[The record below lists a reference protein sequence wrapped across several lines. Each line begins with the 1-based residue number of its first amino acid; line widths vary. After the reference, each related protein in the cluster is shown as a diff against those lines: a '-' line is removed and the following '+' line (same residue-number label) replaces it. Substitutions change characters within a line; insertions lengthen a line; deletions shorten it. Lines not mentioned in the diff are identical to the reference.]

1 MVLAMVARITFPATE
16 TRNKTVVLKKPTA
29 VTVESSWKTLTDIAT
44 ITMPRNVRDFEKQK
58 VSEIFRKD
66 DPVIIELGYN
76 GEYQKEFEG
85 YISKVSADIP
95 VKIECEDEM
104 RVISRIPV
112 NASFQ
117 KTTLKGLFQRLLP
130 DYEVDALEVEIGAV
144 RFAKTNMGKVLQFL
158 KDDYSLH
165 SYMKGKTLVCGKVY
179 SDDSEKDPIV
189 LHLEK
194 NVVNNALNYKNRED
208 VRIRI
213 NAVSTLTNGQKIEVT
228 VGDEDGDERQ
238 LTYYGIEVLAE
249 LEKLANED
257 LKKYKVDGFDGNVVT
272 FGIPF
277 IQHGDKVQLTS
288 FIYPDRDGT
297 YYVERTKVV
306 FDDSPQYRRTNE
318 LGDKVA

>member
-1 MVLAMVARITFPATE
+1 MTLAMVARITFPATDNRGE
-16 TRNKTVVLKKPTA
+16 VVLKKPTS

-58 VSEIFRKD
+58 VAEIFRKD
-66 DPVIIELGYN
+66 DPVTIELGYN
-76 GEYQKEFEG
+76 GVYQKEFEG
-85 YISKVSADIP
+85 YIHKVSADVPI
-95 VKIECEDEM
+95 KIECEDEM
-104 RVISRIPV
+104 RMIRKVPV

-117 KTTLKGLFQRLLP
+117 KTTLQELFDRLLP
-130 DYEVDALEVEIGAV
+130 GYEVDALEVEIGAV
-144 RFAKTNMGKVLQFL
+144 RFAKTNMGKVLEFL
-158 KDDYSLH
+158 KNDYSLN
-165 SYMKGKTLVCGKVY
+165 SYIKGKTLVCGKVY
-179 SDDSEKDPIV
+179 SDDSESNPIT

-194 NVVNNALNYKNRED
+194 NVVNNALNYRNRED
-208 VRIRI
+208 VLIRI

-228 VGDEDGDERQ
+228 VGDEQGEERQ
-238 LTYYGIEVLAE
+238 LTYYGIEVRAE

-257 LKKYKVDGFDGNVVT
+257 LKKYKVDGFDGSVAT

-277 IQHGDKVQLTS
+277 IQHGDKVDLQS
-288 FIYPDRDGT
+288 AIYPDREGT

>member
-1 MVLAMVARITFPATE
+1 MTLAMVARITFPATE
-16 TRNKTVVLKKPTA
+16 NRGQVVIKKPTS

-44 ITMPRNVRDFEKQK
+44 ITLARNVRDFDKQK

-66 DPVIIELGYN
+66 DPVTIELGYN
-76 GEYQKEFEG
+76 GEYQMDFQG

-95 VKIECEDEM
+95 IKIECEDEM
-104 RVISRIPV
+104 RMVIRRPV

-117 KTTLKGLFQRLLP
+117 KTTLKALFEKLLP

-144 RFAKTNMGKVLQFL
+144 RFAKTNMGKVLEFL
-158 KDDYSLH
+158 KDNYSLH
-165 SYMKGKTLVCGKVY
+165 SYMKGKTLVCGKIY
-179 SDDSEKDPIV
+179 SDDSERDPIL

-194 NVVNNALNYKNRED
+194 NVVNNSLNYKRRED

-213 NAVSTLTNGQKIEVT
+213 NAVSTLTNGQKIEVA
-228 VGDEDGDERQ
+228 VGDDDGDERQ
-238 LTYYGIEVLAE
+238 LTYYGIEVRAE

-257 LKKYKVDGFDGNVVT
+257 LKKYKVDGFDGNITT
-272 FGIPF
+272 FGIPY
-277 IQHGDKVQLTS
+277 IQHGDKVTVKS
-288 FIYPDRDGT
+288 FIYPDREGT